1 MKMNKLIIAGLFMMP
16 LVILIDRSV
25 ITIPDHFAII
35 LYAVSLVLLLAGML
49 QARREKQKHIQK

>member
-25 ITIPDHFAII
+25 ITIPDHIAII